1 MWMEARSSRA
11 ADDVQNAA
19 HITSWVQGM
28 LIRMDLKQPSPTEM
42 FELPARP
49 TVNAYLDK
57 YCRDNPSL
65 SVMFGSVVLDNELK
79 RGR

>member
-1 MWMEARSSRA
+1 
-11 ADDVQNAA
+11 
-19 HITSWVQGM
+19 M